1 MSTVTTANNYAG
13 SHIFCSERLYFSFK
27 NTTFALTNSAVSS
40 CRTPICLIQ
49 TIETGR
55 TACGIHH
62 YERPM
67 RYIAAMTI
75 AGSDSCG
82 GAGIQADIKTMSA
95 LGVYAASVITA
106 VTAQN
111 TLGVTGIEAVS
122 PAMIAAQIRAVMDD
136 IRPLA
141 VKIGMVNDAETVIA
155 IADTLADYIA
165 GKPAADTNILY
176 KGMETAEK
184 EPAKEASVTV
194 KHIVVD
200 PVMVAT
206 SGSKLMAADA
216 VEAFIDRLLPIA
228 TVLTP
233 NIPEAEVLSGITI
246 NDISTCEKAGRSL
259 SKRCPG
265 YVLIKGGHADEGDKK
280 RDRLFKDGEMVM
292 TVEAEAIDTPNTHGT
307 GCTLSSAIA
316 ALLARGMDITK
327 AIRTAKT
334 YVSRAIRAGS
344 DVQTGGG
351 HGPVNHFFDPQAL
364 IIE

>member
-1 MSTVTTANNYAG
+1 
-13 SHIFCSERLYFSFK
+13 
-27 NTTFALTNSAVSS
+27 
-40 CRTPICLIQ
+40 
-49 TIETGR
+49 
-55 TACGIHH
+55 
-62 YERPM
+62 M
-67 RYIAAMTI
+67 RYITALTI

-136 IRPLA
+136 IKPLA
-141 VKIGMVNDAETVIA
+141 VKIGMVNDAETVGA

-165 GKPAADTNILY
+165 KKPSADARPLYKKEAEPGDKEQPAA
-176 KGMETAEK
+176 
-184 EPAKEASVTV
+184 ASATV
-194 KHIVVD
+194 RHIVID
-200 PVMVAT
+200 PVMAAT
-206 SGSKLMAADA
+206 SGSKLMAAGA
-216 VEAFIDRLLPIA
+216 VEAFTSRLLPIA

-233 NIPEAEVLSGITI
+233 NIPEAEVLSGIVI
-246 NDISTCEKAGRSL
+246 KDISTCEKAGRKL
-259 SKRCPG
+259 SKLCPG
-265 YVLIKGGHADEGDKK
+265 YVLIKGGHADEGNVK
-280 RDRLFKDGEMVM
+280 RDRLFKDGETVM
-292 TVEAEAIDTPNTHGT
+292 TVEAEAIDTANTHGT

-316 ALLARGMDITK
+316 ALLARGMDVTK

-351 HGPVNHFFDPQAL
+351 HGPINHFFDPQAL